1 MVIYGITL
9 ESIEFLI
16 YFYRSD
22 VFLDILKMI
31 LTLLIFSV
39 LSVSE
44 TCKENEC
51 PEKWHQ
57 LESNQQGVTLHTPT
71 FSILFYSQ

>member
-22 VFLDILKMI
+22 AFLDILKMI
-31 LTLLIFSV
+31 LNPPHFQYYK
-39 LSVSE
+39 
-44 TCKENEC
+44 C
-51 PEKWHQ
+51 
-57 LESNQQGVTLHTPT
+57 
-71 FSILFYSQ
+71 

>member
-22 VFLDILKMI
+22 AFLDILKMI

-39 LSVSE
+39 KVLV
-44 TCKENEC
+44 KPVKKMNA
-51 PEKWHQ
+51 Q
-57 LESNQQGVTLHTPT
+57 RND
-71 FSILFYSQ
+71 IN

>member
-51 PEKWHQ
+51 PEK
-57 LESNQQGVTLHTPT
+57 
-71 FSILFYSQ
+71 

>member
-22 VFLDILKMI
+22 AFLDILKMI
-31 LTLLIFSV
+31 LTLLIFRV

-51 PEKWHQ
+51 PEK
-57 LESNQQGVTLHTPT
+57 
-71 FSILFYSQ
+71 